1 MAVPQWSVE
10 HGIQCSAFYRLD
22 ERGLYDVR
30 KFVFEDEAGLRGKE
44 CSVLVFHPGW
54 LDQYLL
60 EHSSYT
66 FIRPMETDFLCSQ
79 ELKDWLAANY
89 VERTTFARRAAEV
102 KKEQEERHA

>member
-1 MAVPQWSVE
+1 MR
-10 HGIQCSAFYRLD
+10 I
-22 ERGLYDVR
+22 
-30 KFVFEDEAGLRGKE
+30 FVFEVEAGLHGKE

-66 FIRPMETDFLCSQ
+66 LIRPMETDFLCSQ

-89 VERTTFARRAAEV
+89 GERITFARRVAEV